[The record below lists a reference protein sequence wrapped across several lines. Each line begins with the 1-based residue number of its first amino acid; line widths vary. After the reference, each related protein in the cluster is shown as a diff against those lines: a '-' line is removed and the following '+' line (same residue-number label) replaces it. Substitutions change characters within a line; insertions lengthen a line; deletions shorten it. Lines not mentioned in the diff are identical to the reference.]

1 MTSRI
6 DVLTLFPK
14 MFESPFAESIVA
26 RARVAGQ
33 IELAVHDIRQWATD
47 RHHVVDDAPYGG
59 GAGMVLKPEPL
70 TRAIRATKGERGHV
84 VLMSA
89 QGSLFD
95 QAAAHRLAQL
105 AHLVIVCGHYEGV
118 DERVIEGD
126 IDEELSIG
134 DFVVTGGELAAM
146 VVIDAVTRLVPGV
159 IEPASLTH
167 ESHTEGLLE
176 GPHYTRPVEHEGRR
190 VPTVLLSGDHAA
202 IARWRRA
209 EAVRRTA
216 ERRPDLLD
224 RAGLTPAERARLPR
238 PQVREPVSDADLVAA
253 YRSGVGSYRIATRFG
268 ISPATV
274 RSRLRAA
281 GVRMRAPRG
290 ATRGPTAAEVARLRS
305 TGLTLRELAAHFG
318 LSHVT
323 ILEGLERAERTFL
336 VHSPRVEKI
345 EVLRHG
351 HARRAALYFL
361 RERVGKAATVREKRR

>member
-1 MTSRI
+1 
-6 DVLTLFPK
+6 

-26 RARVAGQ
+26 RARAAGQ
-33 IELAVHDIRQWATD
+33 IELAVHDIREWAID

-95 QAAAHRLAQL
+95 QAAARRLAQL
-105 AHLVIVCGHYEGV
+105 PHLVIVCGHYEGI

-126 IDEELSIG
+126 VDEELSIG
-134 DFVVTGGELAAM
+134 DFVLTGGELAAM
-146 VVIDAVTRLVPGV
+146 VVIDAVTRLVPDV
-159 IEPASLTH
+159 IEPESLTH

-176 GPHYTRPVEHEGRR
+176 GPHYTRPVDHEGRR
-190 VPTVLLSGDHAA
+190 VPAVLLSGDHAA

-216 ERRPDLLD
+216 ERRPDLIE

-238 PQVREPVSDADLVAA
+238 PPVRNRVSDADLKAA
-253 YRSGVGSYRIATRFG
+253 YGSGVGSYRIAARFG

-274 RSRLRAA
+274 RARLRAA
-281 GVRMRAPRG
+281 GVRLRPPRSG
-290 ATRGPTAAEVARLRS
+290 QRGPTVAEVSKMRGA
-305 TGLTLRELAAHFG
+305 GLTVRELARHFG
-318 LSHVT
+318 VSHVT
-323 ILEGLERAERTFL
+323 ILDRL
-336 VHSPRVEKI
+336 K
-345 EVLRHG
+345 
-351 HARRAALYFL
+351 
-361 RERVGKAATVREKRR
+361 KAKR

>member
-1 MTSRI
+1 MSLRI
-6 DVLTLFPK
+6 DVLTLFPR
-14 MFESPFAESIVA
+14 MFESPFAESIIA
-26 RARVAGQ
+26 RARAAGQ
-33 IELAVHDIRQWATD
+33 IELAVQDIRQWAPD

-70 TRAIRATKGERGHV
+70 TKAIRAAKGENGHV

-95 QAAAHRLAQL
+95 QAAARRLAQRP
-105 AHLVIVCGHYEGV
+105 HLVMVCGHYEGV

-126 IDEELSIG
+126 VDEELSIG
-134 DFVVTGGELAAM
+134 DFVLTGGELAAM
-146 VVIDAVTRLVPGV
+146 VVIDAVARLIPDV
-159 IEPASLTH
+159 IEAESLAN

-190 VPTVLLSGDHAA
+190 VPAVLLSGDHAA

-224 RAGLTPAERARLPR
+224 VAGLTPAERARLPR
-238 PQVREPVSDADLVAA
+238 PPARERVSDADLKAA
-253 YRSGVGSYRIATRFG
+253 YVSGVGSYRIAARFG

-281 GVRMRAPRG
+281 GVRLRPPRSG
-290 ATRGPTAAEVARLRS
+290 QRGPTVAEVSKMRGA
-305 TGLTLRELAAHFG
+305 GLTVRELARHFG
-318 LSHVT
+318 VSHVT
-323 ILEGLERAERTFL
+323 ILDRL
-336 VHSPRVEKI
+336 K
-345 EVLRHG
+345 
-351 HARRAALYFL
+351 
-361 RERVGKAATVREKRR
+361 KAKR

>member
-1 MTSRI
+1 MTPRI

-26 RARVAGQ
+26 RARAAGH
-33 IELAVHDIRQWATD
+33 IELAVHDIREWATD
-47 RHHVVDDAPYGG
+47 RHHVVDDTPYGG

-70 TRAIRATKGERGHV
+70 TRAIRATKGDRGHV
-84 VLMSA
+84 VLMTA
-89 QGSLFD
+89 QGALFE
-95 QAAAHRLAQL
+95 QAAARRLADQP
-105 AHLVIVCGHYEGV
+105 HLVIVCGHYEGI

-126 IDEELSIG
+126 VDEEVSIG
-134 DFVVTGGELAAM
+134 DFVLTGGELAAM
-146 VVIDAVTRLVPGV
+146 VVIDAVTRLLPGV

-216 ERRPDLLD
+216 ERRPDLLE

-238 PQVREPVSDADLVAA
+238 PPVREQVSDADLKAA
-253 YRSGVGSYRIATRFG
+253 YSSGVGSYRIAARFG

-274 RSRLRAA
+274 RARLRAA
-281 GVRMRAPRG
+281 GVRLRPPRSG
-290 ATRGPTAAEVARLRS
+290 QRSPTAAEVSKMRG
-305 TGLTLRELAAHFG
+305 TGLTIRELARHFG
-318 LSHVT
+318 VSHVT
-323 ILEGLERAERTFL
+323 ILDRL
-336 VHSPRVEKI
+336 K
-345 EVLRHG
+345 
-351 HARRAALYFL
+351 
-361 RERVGKAATVREKRR
+361 KAKR

>member
-1 MTSRI
+1 MTPRI

-26 RARVAGQ
+26 RARAAAQ
-33 IELAVHDIRQWATD
+33 IELAIQDIRQWATD

-70 TRAIRATKGERGHV
+70 TRAIRAAKGESGHV

-89 QGSLFD
+89 QGPLFD
-95 QAAAHRLAQL
+95 QAAARRLAQL
-105 AHLVIVCGHYEGV
+105 PHLVIVCGHYEGV

-126 IDEELSIG
+126 VDEELSIG
-134 DFVVTGGELAAM
+134 DFVLTGGELAAM
-146 VVIDAVTRLVPGV
+146 VVVDAVTRLIPDV
-159 IEPASLTH
+159 IEAESLAN

-190 VPTVLLSGDHAA
+190 VPAVLLSGDHAA

-224 RAGLTPAERARLPR
+224 AAGLTPAERARLPR
-238 PQVREPVSDADLVAA
+238 PPARERVSDADLKAA
-253 YRSGVGSYRIATRFG
+253 YGSGVGSYRIAARFG

-281 GVRMRAPRG
+281 GVRLRPPRSG
-290 ATRGPTAAEVARLRS
+290 QRGPTVAEVSKMRGA
-305 TGLTLRELAAHFG
+305 GLTVRELARHFG
-318 LSHVT
+318 VSHVT
-323 ILEGLERAERTFL
+323 ILDRL
-336 VHSPRVEKI
+336 K
-345 EVLRHG
+345 
-351 HARRAALYFL
+351 
-361 RERVGKAATVREKRR
+361 KAKR

>member
-1 MTSRI
+1 MTPRI

-26 RARVAGQ
+26 RARAAGQ
-33 IELAVHDIRQWATD
+33 IELAVHDIREWATD

-59 GAGMVLKPEPL
+59 GAGMILKPEPL

-89 QGSLFD
+89 QGPLFD
-95 QAAAHRLAQL
+95 QAAARRLAAL
-105 AHLVIVCGHYEGV
+105 PHLVIVCGHYEGI

-134 DFVVTGGELAAM
+134 DFVLTGGELAAM
-146 VVIDAVTRLVPGV
+146 VVIDAVTRLVPDV
-159 IEPASLTH
+159 IEPESLTH

-190 VPTVLLSGDHAA
+190 VPAVLLSGDHAA

-209 EAVRRTA
+209 EAVRRTV
-216 ERRPDLLD
+216 ERRPDLIE

-238 PQVREPVSDADLVAA
+238 PPARDRVSDADLKAA
-253 YRSGVGSYRIATRFG
+253 YSSGVGSYRIAARFG

-274 RSRLRAA
+274 RARLRAA
-281 GVRMRAPRG
+281 GVRLRPPRSG
-290 ATRGPTAAEVARLRS
+290 QRGPTVAEVSKMRGA
-305 TGLTLRELAAHFG
+305 GLTVRELARHFG
-318 LSHVT
+318 VSHVT
-323 ILEGLERAERTFL
+323 ILDRL
-336 VHSPRVEKI
+336 K
-345 EVLRHG
+345 
-351 HARRAALYFL
+351 
-361 RERVGKAATVREKRR
+361 KAKR

>member
-1 MTSRI
+1 MTPRI

-26 RARVAGQ
+26 RARAAGQ
-33 IELAVHDIRQWATD
+33 IELALHDIREWATD

-70 TRAIRATKGERGHV
+70 TRAIRAAKGEKGHV

-95 QAAAHRLAQL
+95 QAAARRLAQL
-105 AHLVIVCGHYEGV
+105 PHLVLVCGHYEGI

-126 IDEELSIG
+126 VDEELSIG
-134 DFVVTGGELAAM
+134 DFVLTGGELAAM
-146 VVIDAVTRLVPGV
+146 VVIDAVTRLVPDV
-159 IEPASLTH
+159 IEAESLTH

-190 VPTVLLSGDHAA
+190 VPAVLLSGDHAA

-224 RAGLTPAERARLPR
+224 GAGLTPAERARLPR
-238 PQVREPVSDADLVAA
+238 PPARERVSDADLKAA
-253 YRSGVGSYRIATRFG
+253 YGSGVGSYRIAARFG

-274 RSRLRAA
+274 RARLRAA
-281 GVRMRAPRG
+281 GVRLRPPRSG
-290 ATRGPTAAEVARLRS
+290 QRGPTAAEVSKMRGA
-305 TGLTLRELAAHFG
+305 GLTVRELARHFG
-318 LSHVT
+318 VSHVT
-323 ILEGLERAERTFL
+323 ILDRL
-336 VHSPRVEKI
+336 K
-345 EVLRHG
+345 
-351 HARRAALYFL
+351 
-361 RERVGKAATVREKRR
+361 KAKR